1 MITRFY
7 YNLTTEWTTQVQ
19 GLNWNEF
26 GMTLQKERETP
37 LGPVLYV
44 YDRYA
49 PINQEQG
56 IFWLINELTG
66 ETAGVDTDITKELLK
81 HIWLNLY
88 DKDVGY
94 VDVEHPRWETPSKPH
109 SGDDWLAMKRE
120 LGNNIWS
127 LYLDTKDYYEKLI
140 AMYEDELEDL
150 EEFLG
155 PLTTT
160 STNNAETRFNDT
172 PQNTLANGTYADDNF
187 ATNVTKSN
195 GGSTV
200 TAEVATKMARLNE
213 VQGMLRNLY
222 ADWAF
227 EFNKLIVGE

>member
-1 MITRFY
+1 MKMISRFY
-7 YNLTTEWTTQVQ
+7 YCLTKEQPQVVSFYA
-19 GLNWNEF
+19 LNEF
-26 GMTLQKERETP
+26 DMRMSDSGILHTFNRYYPIAKEY
-37 LGPVLYV
+37 G
-44 YDRYA
+44 
-49 PINQEQG
+49 IN
-56 IFWLINELTG
+56 WLIGQLTSTGTG
-66 ETAGVDTDITKELLK
+66 EEDTDITKKLLE

-88 DKDVGY
+88 DKNVGY
-94 VDVEHPRWETPSKPH
+94 VDVVHPRWEHPEKPFD
-109 SGDDWLAMKRE
+109 SDDYLEMRQE
-120 LGNNIWS
+120 LGNSIWS
-127 LYLDTKDYYEKLI
+127 IYIDTRDYYEKLI
-140 AMYEDELEDL
+140 TMYENELEDL